1 MNYQLLMT
9 NDGSLLAVRCSLFA
23 VRCSL
28 LAVHL
33 VTFWSSG
40 GTRNGHPFIHS
51 RAGATIMRIK
61 FTLEFYNAIDHYFPD
76 DAFAEFMH
84 RLLQFPAAGAVI
96 KGLGGIRKIRA
107 PDRAAGVGT
116 RSGLRILYSYYPQ
129 QQLIVLYLAY
139 RKRDQ
144 SDLLPHQRA
153 YLLHLSLIDFE
164 DEDVWYNPRNN

>member
-1 MNYQLLMT
+1 
-9 NDGSLLAVRCSLFA
+9 
-23 VRCSL
+23 
-28 LAVHL
+28 
-33 VTFWSSG
+33 
-40 GTRNGHPFIHS
+40 
-51 RAGATIMRIK
+51 MRIK
-61 FTLEFYNAIDHYFPD
+61 FTLEFYNAIDQYFPD

-84 RLLQFPAAGAVI
+84 RLLQFPAAGPAI

-116 RSGLRILYSYYPQ
+116 RSGLRILYSYHPR
-129 QQLIVLYLAY
+129 QQLIIMYLVY

-164 DEDVWYNPRNN
+164 DEDVWYNPRNKQKNRQRTSLTASLTHLHKHAIHAEERSTSQLLNSLTVNQ